1 MIEGCRI
8 FWPRYPTTDI
18 KSGACRVRSLEVEIN
33 IKPERM
39 AFLKF
44 IIEGFGHLALPV
56 TLSAKE
62 GKIKLL
68 LSPHEKDRWE
78 AIQKDLQ
85 GLF

>member
-1 MIEGCRI
+1 ME
-8 FWPRYPTTDI
+8 
-18 KSGACRVRSLEVEIN
+18 SLEVVIS
-33 IKPERM
+33 IRPERM

-68 LSPHEKDRWE
+68 ISPQEKDRWE
-78 AIQKDLQ
+78 EIWEDFQSWL
-85 GLF
+85 

>member
-1 MIEGCRI
+1 MGMPLME
-8 FWPRYPTTDI
+8 
-18 KSGACRVRSLEVEIN
+18 RSLEVEIN

-62 GKIKLL
+62 GKMKLL